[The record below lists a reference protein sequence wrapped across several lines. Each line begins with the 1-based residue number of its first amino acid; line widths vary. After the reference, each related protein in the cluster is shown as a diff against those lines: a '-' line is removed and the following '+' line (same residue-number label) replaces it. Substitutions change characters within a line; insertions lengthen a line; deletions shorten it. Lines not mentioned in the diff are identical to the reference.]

1 MKKIKN
7 WVLGG
12 LQQKIFNLVLIT
24 IILIVVAYT
33 IVISY
38 QTKNLSK
45 IVAETGAQQE
55 ESIKEISTLTMDAV
69 VQNNLG
75 TTTELEAYIA
85 DELFENLGK
94 NVTILGDYAEKLFSD
109 PESFPGQEV
118 LPPSAENDGEVSVQL
133 LTEDGID
140 VTEKATAD
148 HIRLIGNMG
157 DLMSAL
163 LRNAQIDTCFVAT
176 PDGIM
181 VMADDCSGEKFTE
194 NGAIKNIPVRERPWY
209 TGAEESRKLFF
220 TDVER
225 DTFSD
230 RIGIVC
236 SLPVYADGKL
246 AAVIGAD
253 LFLDTMEEAVNE
265 SADEYGGF
273 TCIVNQSGHVI
284 FSPEEQGVFQVHP
297 SEEAQDLRISEYPE
311 LARFTADALHGQ
323 TDVRLVHIG
332 DAAYFMAGSP
342 LETVKWSLISVVN
355 EKTVR
360 EPTVLMQQQYQDI
373 NDAARGSYAD
383 SIGKSRQTLL
393 ILLFV
398 IVAAGIT
405 AALNVAKR
413 IVRPLNTITDRVMN
427 LGGSNLQFKME
438 DTYRTGDEI
447 EVLAE
452 AFSNLSAKTLQY
464 VDKVKQ
470 VTAEKERI
478 GAELGMAKA
487 IQASQL
493 PHLFPAFPDRKEFDI
508 YATMTPAKE
517 VGGDFYDFF
526 LVDDDHIGM
535 VMADV
540 AGKGVP
546 AALFMMVS
554 RLLIRNRIQ
563 SGESPATALANVNDQ
578 LLEGNE
584 AEMFVTVWL
593 AVLEISTGRG
603 VVSNAGH
610 EHPVLRRAGGRYELV
625 KYRHSP
631 AVAVF
636 PGMKYE
642 EHTFELHP
650 GDSLFVYT
658 DGVAEASNEEEELF
672 GTERLLQALNK
683 DPGAAPEQVLHNVRD
698 DIVSFVEEA
707 EQFDDVTMMCLQ
719 YAGKRL
725 LSEAV
730 SLPVKRFHVR
740 YTAFLLTKKHSRSKL
755 YDSIAV
761 TL

>member
-1 MKKIKN
+1 MKKIRN

-12 LQQKIFNLVLIT
+12 LQHKIFNLVLIT

-33 IVISY
+33 VVISY
-38 QTKNLSK
+38 QTKNLSGL
-45 IVAETGAQQE
+45 VADTGQKQE
-55 ESIKEISTLTMDAV
+55 ESIREISTLTMDAV
-69 VQNNLG
+69 VQSSLSRN
-75 TTTELEAYIA
+75 TELGAYIA
-85 DELFENLGK
+85 DELFKDLGE
-94 NVTILGDYAEKLFSD
+94 NVTLLGDYSEKLFAD

-118 LPPSAENDGEVSVQL
+118 LPPEMENDGEISVQL
-133 LTEDGID
+133 LTEEGID
-140 VTEKATAD
+140 IAGSETEE
-148 HIRLIGNMG
+148 HIRLIGNMAG
-157 DLMSAL
+157 LMTAL
-163 LRNAQIDTCFVAT
+163 VKNTQIDSCFVAS
-176 PDGIM
+176 PDGIL
-181 VMADDCSGEKFTE
+181 VMADDCSGLKFTE
-194 NGAIKNIPVRERPWY
+194 SGEVKNIPVRERPWY
-209 TGAEESRKLFF
+209 TGAEETGKLFF

-236 SLPVYADGKL
+236 SLPVYVDGKL

-253 LFLDTMEEAVNE
+253 LFLDTMEETVNN

-273 TCIVNQSGHVI
+273 TCIVNQNGHVI
-284 FSPEEQGVFQVHP
+284 FSPEKQGALQVYI
-297 SEEAQDLRISEYPE
+297 SEDAPDLRVSENLE
-311 LARFTADALHGQ
+311 LARFIADALHGP
-323 TDVRLVHIG
+323 TDVRLVHMG
-332 DAAYFMAGSP
+332 DAAYFMAGAP
-342 LETVKWSLISVVN
+342 MNTVKWSLVSVVD
-355 EKTVR
+355 EKSVR
-360 EPTVLMQQQYQDI
+360 EPTILLQKQYQEI
-373 NDAARGSYAD
+373 NDTARENYAGS
-383 SIGKSRQTLL
+383 INNSRKTLL
-393 ILLFV
+393 VLLIM
-398 IVAAGIT
+398 IVAGGIA
-405 AALNVAKR
+405 AALGVAKR
-413 IVRPLNTITDRVMN
+413 IVKPLNTITNRVVN

-438 DTYRTGDEI
+438 DVYRTGDEI

-464 VDKVKQ
+464 VEDIKT

-508 YATMTPAKE
+508 YATMTPARE

-526 LVDDDHIGM
+526 LIDDDHIGL

-563 SGESPATALANVNDQ
+563 SGESPSVALANVNNQ

-610 EHPVLRRAGGRYELV
+610 EHPVLRRAGGNYEFV

-636 PGMKYE
+636 PDMKYE
-642 EHTFELHP
+642 EHTFELQP
-650 GDSLFVYT
+650 GDSIFVYT
-658 DGVAEASNEEEELF
+658 DGAVEASDTEDNLF
-672 GTERLLQALNK
+672 GTKRLISALNK
-683 DPGAAPEQVLHNVRD
+683 EPDADPEKILNNVRD
-698 DIVSFVEEA
+698 DIIAFVSEA

-719 YAGKRL
+719 YNGPA
-725 LSEAV
+725 SAPAV
-730 SLPVKRFHVR
+730 MK
-740 YTAFLLTKKHSRSKL
+740 AEQKE
-755 YDSIAV
+755 
-761 TL
+761 